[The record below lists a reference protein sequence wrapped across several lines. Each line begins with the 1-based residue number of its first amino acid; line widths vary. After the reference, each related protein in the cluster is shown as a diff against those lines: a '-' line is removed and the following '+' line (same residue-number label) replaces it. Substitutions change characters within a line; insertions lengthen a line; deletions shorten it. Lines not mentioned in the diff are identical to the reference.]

1 MLKRSFSNNAYTDC
15 EVSVSSNII
24 TIDGRS
30 PRELS
35 VSELLHSL
43 TVQLKAQI
51 KRELEWELDQL
62 ESKQHWMTLEQLFI
76 ENKVYKPLEL
86 VKTEDGLRKTV
97 YKGMAPFEEQFV
109 RPMDDEDVKRLLG
122 LAIRRISRFD
132 IDKHRKDLGDI
143 LKGIRGVSK
152 LRNLTKTTIDYLDKL
167 HKSMRPPILAGPKS
181 VSLGKLIN
189 DRSPVRTSRLATM
202 KTGSVPV
209 KGKDVQLTV
218 SEYDLILAI
227 HKDGTYKIMPVEDKV
242 LLPPR
247 VIYLDVFDPEQG
259 KEFVVLYRD
268 SKKIAWGKRIK
279 IHKFIRNKEY
289 RLIKDPKGKVEH
301 LLGNDKR
308 TIRCELMP
316 APRQRTKEAKF
327 DLTTLEETSATARG
341 TRLAPKPVKDQSTII
356 LLAKDPS
363 VLFKD

>member
-1 MLKRSFSNNAYTDC
+1 MRSLEKREFSLVPDFIQGGLIDPAEYDDGRGKVKVRARIEVEGDKRIVIREIPFSTTTESLINSIETATQKGKLKVSSINDFTSEDVEIELTLPRGVYAEEVVQQLYAYTDC

-143 LKGIRGVSK
+143 LKGIRGVKSK
-152 LRNLTKTTIDYLDKL
+152 LRNLTKATIDYLDKL
-167 HKSMRPPILAGPKS
+167 HKDTLRHIRVEPKS
-181 VSLGKLIN
+181 VSLDKLIN
-189 DRSPVRTSRLATM
+189 DRLPARTSRLATTR
-202 KTGSVPV
+202 KP
-209 KGKDVQLTV
+209 
-218 SEYDLILAI
+218 
-227 HKDGTYKIMPVEDKV
+227 
-242 LLPPR
+242 
-247 VIYLDVFDPEQG
+247 
-259 KEFVVLYRD
+259 D
-268 SKKIAWGKRIK
+268 S
-279 IHKFIRNKEY
+279 
-289 RLIKDPKGKVEH
+289 
-301 LLGNDKR
+301 
-308 TIRCELMP
+308 
-316 APRQRTKEAKF
+316 
-327 DLTTLEETSATARG
+327 
-341 TRLAPKPVKDQSTII
+341 
-356 LLAKDPS
+356 
-363 VLFKD
+363 